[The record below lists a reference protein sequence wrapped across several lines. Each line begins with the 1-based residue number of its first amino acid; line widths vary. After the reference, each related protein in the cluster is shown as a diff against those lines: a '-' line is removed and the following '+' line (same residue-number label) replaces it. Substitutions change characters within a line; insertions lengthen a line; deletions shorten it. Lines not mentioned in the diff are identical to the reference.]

1 MSKAGL
7 VHVIDDDDAVRDSL
21 AMLLSSAGL
30 ATHAYP
36 SAEAFLEGLDGLEPG
51 CVVTDVQ
58 MPEMSGLELL
68 QRLSGRTQDFPV
80 IVLTGLADVAMA
92 VEALKNGAS
101 DFIEKPFDGAI
112 LLTAVQTALARLSEN
127 QARTGALADQAQR
140 FAALSARERDV
151 LTGVVAGASNKEIA
165 RTLGISPRTVE
176 SYRANIMMK
185 TQAASLSEL
194 VRMVLATGAPAAQI

>member
-1 MSKAGL
+1 MSGGGL

-21 AMLLSSAGL
+21 AMLLSTSGFAVR
-30 ATHAYP
+30 TYP
-36 SAEAFLEGLDGLEPG
+36 SAEAFLERLERLEAG

-68 QRLSGRTQDFPV
+68 QRLSGRMRDFPV

-101 DFIEKPFDGAI
+101 DFIEKPFDGGV
-112 LLTAVQTALARLSEN
+112 LLAAVQAALARLSQD

-151 LTGVVAGASNKEIA
+151 LTGVVAGSSNKEIA
-165 RTLGISPRTVE
+165 RALGISPRTVE

-194 VRMVLATGAPAAQI
+194 VRMVLAAGATA

>member
-1 MSKAGL
+1 MSGARL

-21 AMLLSSAGL
+21 AMLLSAAGL
-30 ATHAYP
+30 AVRSYP
-36 SAEAFLEGLDGLEPG
+36 SAEAFLELLDRLEPG

-68 QRLSGRTQDFPV
+68 PRLGGRTGSFPV

-92 VEALKNGAS
+92 VAALKNGAS
-101 DFIEKPFDGAI
+101 DFIEKPFDGAV
-112 LLTAVQTALARLSEN
+112 LVAAVKAALARLSQK
-127 QARTGALADQAQR
+127 QAQIGALADQAQR
-140 FAALSARERDV
+140 FAALSTRERDV
-151 LTGVVAGASNKEIA
+151 LTGIVAGSSNKEIA
-165 RTLGISPRTVE
+165 RELGISPRTVE

-194 VRMVLATGAPAAQI
+194 VRMVLAAGVTA